1 MPYTKNG
8 YCVGALGTMTAAL
21 HATRALGKHG
31 IFAEVIGLS
40 ANETKR
46 GCAYLRAWQKAGGE
60 DPAVITKPAD
70 APAGRQRELGED
82 ADALY
87 TLCLPTA
94 TDAGAMIRRSP
105 FIQG

>member
-46 GCAYLRAWQKAGGE
+46 GCSYGVCFDCDAIERVRAVLKSDGITVSQYLQRGS
-60 DPAVITKPAD
+60 
-70 APAGRQRELGED
+70 AP
-82 ADALY
+82 
-87 TLCLPTA
+87 
-94 TDAGAMIRRSP
+94 
-105 FIQG
+105 